1 MAPLKQGEFKY
12 SDTNYVLLGLLIEQ
26 LTQVPLHDFFRS
38 AIFTPLGRQ
47 AAPPHLIIS
56 VLMPACSCPDVC
68 PALLLLQA
76 CTTRT

>member
-38 AIFTPLGRQ
+38 AIFTPLGRHQ
-47 AAPPHLIIS
+47 AGRQHPLTLMLAH
-56 VLMPACSCPDVC
+56 VLMPLCPV
-68 PALLLLQA
+68 LLLLQA